1 MDEYWYSLIASK
13 YDRDLGW
20 FCAPL
25 AQEGAKVT
33 EFRMNG
39 ETIALERI
47 RIDPPCIRF
56 IVDLPSGVTDASAKI
71 SARAPSTKINTQIVV
86 ALITVFG
93 TIISAYLL
101 FLSKTPAPG
110 AQTKPGPSIAAPRLP
125 ASASAGAAASTG
137 LSAYKEEQR
146 GTLVGSNDTV
156 GGQAAQMPPLM
167 PPSETN
173 SSTVRVGSVGWIYVG
188 SRIDGEW
195 ERSEADGIEPPKTLR
210 VANLPS
216 AGSTYTV
223 ITPVHVR
230 SLPPK
235 EMVDK
240 SRPPMETSIGTLR
253 RGTSVKVDDVRSVQV
268 DDPEPRTWIWAHV
281 TVTGMG
287 Y

>member
-1 MDEYWYSLIASK
+1 MDEYWYCLIASK

-39 ETIALERI
+39 ETIPLEKI
-47 RIDPPCIRF
+47 RIDPPYIRF

-101 FLSKTPAPG
+101 FLGKTPG
-110 AQTKPGPSIAAPRLP
+110 AASDAKPGPSLAATGVPG
-125 ASASAGAAASTG
+125 SAGAAASAG
-137 LSAYKEEQR
+137 LSVYKEPQ
-146 GTLVGSNDTV
+146 GASVGANDPV
-156 GGQAAQMPPLM
+156 GGQAAQTQQLI
-167 PPSETN
+167 PPSETT

-195 ERSEADGIEPPKTLR
+195 GRSAADGIEPPKTLR

-223 ITPVHVR
+223 ITPVYVR

-240 SRPPMETSIGTLR
+240 SRPPMEKSIGALGP
-253 RGTSVKVDDVRSVQV
+253 GTTVKVDVVKSVQV